1 VVVGLHD
8 ALEGEVV
15 DGAHGDAHGWSVKK
29 ILMNATLSGDVDEE
43 VVEALHRRHR
53 TMRYTWH

>member
-15 DGAHGDAHGWSVKK
+15 SGAHGDSHGWSEKK
-29 ILMNATLSGDVDEE
+29 ILMNATLSGDGG
-43 VVEALHRRHR
+43 A
-53 TMRYTWH
+53 

>member
-15 DGAHGDAHGWSVKK
+15 DGAHGDSHGWSGKK
-29 ILMNATLSGDVDEE
+29 ILMNATLSGDV
-43 VVEALHRRHR
+43 VVPSCQK
-53 TMRYTWH
+53 MK

>member
-15 DGAHGDAHGWSVKK
+15 DGAHDDSHGWSGKK
-29 ILMNATLSGDVDEE
+29 ILMNATLSSDVG
-43 VVEALHRRHR
+43 APSCR
-53 TMRYTWH
+53 WSI

>member
-15 DGAHGDAHGWSVKK
+15 DGSHGDSHGWNGKK
-29 ILMNATLSGDVDEE
+29 ILMNATLSGDGG
-43 VVEALHRRHR
+43 A
-53 TMRYTWH
+53 